1 MNPIKANGATGCKT
15 DTAFNNQALRAKMA
29 WIFTDPSCSRLS
41 QGSVIHDL
49 VSTPLVAEALAL
61 RSAILSSVNLEITN
75 LAILSDNSTLI
86 RAITGDIQSKEII
99 GIISD
104 IRSISSGFAS
114 IVFSH
119 FSGSKNMV
127 ADNLAKRPFRTFLLL
142 HCCKLIELGHRFGSS
157 SIFS

>member
-1 MNPIKANGATGCKT
+1 
-15 DTAFNNQALRAKMA
+15 MA

-86 RAITGDIQSKEII
+86 RAINNDTQVKEIV
-99 GIISD
+99 GIVKEIQHV
-104 IRSISSGFAS
+104 SSVFVG
-114 IVFSH
+114 ITFSH
-119 FSGSKNMV
+119 ISRLSNTD
-127 ADNLAKRPFRTFLLL
+127 ADRLAKQAPSSFFVVMDP
-142 HCCKLIELGHRFGSS
+142 ILG
-157 SIFS
+157 

>member
-1 MNPIKANGATGCKT
+1 MNPIKANGATACKT

-86 RAITGDIQSKEII
+86 RAINNDTQVKEIV
-99 GIISD
+99 GIVKEIQHV
-104 IRSISSGFAS
+104 SSVFVG
-114 IVFSH
+114 ITFSH
-119 FSGSKNMV
+119 ISRLSNTD
-127 ADNLAKRPFRTFLLL
+127 ADRLAKQAPSSFFVVMDP
-142 HCCKLIELGHRFGSS
+142 ILG
-157 SIFS
+157 

>member
-1 MNPIKANGATGCKT
+1 MNQSFIGSPLIAEAVVMR
-15 DTAFNNQALRAKMA
+15 TALFLVISLEFSALRV
-29 WIFTDPSCSRLS
+29 F
-41 QGSVIHDL
+41 
-49 VSTPLVAEALAL
+49 
-61 RSAILSSVNLEITN
+61 
-75 LAILSDNSTLI
+75 SDNSTLI

-142 HCCKLIELGHRFGSS
+142 HRCKLIELGHRFGSS